1 MLITDGPRV
10 PDIIG
15 AMDQARSEILTLL
28 RDQTLA
34 LPEVAE
40 RAAYDGF
47 CKEWTPA
54 YYAWNHQLF
63 HVHDFPTGLR
73 GTIFVGVRTLEP
85 VLLDSEDVSP
95 SLKDALVQTKGVRTK
110 QLRVP
115 LASPEDAAR
124 FAQMV
129 RVKWQFE
136 QARAR
141 K

>member
-1 MLITDGPRV
+1 M
-10 PDIIG
+10 
-15 AMDQARSEILTLL
+15 L

-34 LPEVAE
+34 LADVAE
-40 RAAYDGF
+40 KAVYDGF

-54 YYAWNHQLF
+54 YYVRGRRGKRQPF

-73 GTIFVGVRTLEP
+73 GTIFVGINTLDP
-85 VLLDSEDVSP
+85 VLLGAENVFP
-95 SLKDALVQTKGVRTK
+95 GFKTALIETRGARTK

-129 RVKWQFE
+129 RVKWEFE
-136 QARAR
+136 LRMES